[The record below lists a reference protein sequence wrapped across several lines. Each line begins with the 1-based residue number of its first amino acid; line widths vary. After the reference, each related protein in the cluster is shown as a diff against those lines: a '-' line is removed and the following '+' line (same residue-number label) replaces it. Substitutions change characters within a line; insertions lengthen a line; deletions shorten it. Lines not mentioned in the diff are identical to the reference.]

1 MTSMHFNC
9 GVACRIA
16 VHHGLTGMKFVSLCA
31 SKKDLFCAR
40 AGAETARARGDGYS
54 DPVQ

>member
-1 MTSMHFNC
+1 MHFNC